1 MRKIAIISAAGLGL
15 AVIVAALALAQE
27 NALAPAQ
34 QVVDTQKARDEAF
47 AAHRDAALAAID
59 KHELAKADAACH
71 QLLSECGDHPDLAQ
85 GLYDIA
91 RKHGDVGNTD
101 KAKQLYGQ
109 VMQRWHESEWAIH
122 AQRDLIHAAI
132 KRRDDQATQGELDKL
147 LTGFAR
153 HKDIAGTVYNL
164 AKHYDSLNN
173 AEMAR
178 RLHDYNVEHYADDV
192 DGMYSQVE
200 IVKSHLASGDDAA
213 VDAACNKLVNTFS
226 RQKGLPKE
234 VYQIGTAYSKA
245 RRVDRAGA
253 FYRYVLDHWPQSPHA
268 AWAELAILD
277 DQGHAESDPAV
288 QTALGKLLESLSQ
301 QDLSAR
307 ELYRAARDL
316 ARSKPK
322 RALALH
328 RHNGR
333 DSAQDD
339 QYGLW
344 SATELTKAY
353 IRDGNEPAAEQ
364 AVNEMT
370 ARFAE
375 QETLSTELARVGDT
389 FAQAGR
395 YDQADQLYQYIR
407 QHWSKAEDTL
417 WARAGQV
424 RLHISKG
431 EDDKAEASLQQLMAD
446 YARDASLPQAVE
458 AVAEAYHTRANV
470 VEGECICQFSHPGE
484 YAHIL
489 MVQGRP
495 EAVKS
500 YFRRAI
506 KTWEIIMT
514 QLAETPEVTA
524 AAYVFAGE
532 CCEKI
537 GDYGKAY
544 EYFYTAVGRYP
555 DYQHAPYAQFMIL
568 KIINGI
574 QREGHLT
581 IDEAAAMKLQA
592 AQTLRDRYPQSEY
605 APLAARTVEHLIERE
620 LRKKELEHVRN

>member
-1 MRKIAIISAAGLGL
+1 MRSTSILRAL
-15 AVIVAALALAQE
+15 AVYSYFAIGTLLPALAQDAASPTAE
-27 NALAPAQ
+27 PDQVQQAPQ
-34 QVVDTQKARDEAF
+34 REQRRNRDEAF

-173 AEMAR
+173 AETAR

-192 DGMYSQVE
+192 QGMYSQVE

-213 VDAACNKLVNTFS
+213 VDAACNKLVTTFS
-226 RQKGLPKE
+226 QQKTLPKE

-245 RRVDRAGA
+245 GRAERAGV

-268 AWAELAILD
+268 AWAELAALD
-277 DQGHAESDPAV
+277 DQGRAESDPAIRA
-288 QTALGKLLESLSQ
+288 ALGKLLESLSQ

-328 RHNGR
+328 RYNGR
-333 DSAQDD
+333 DSANDK
-339 QYGLW
+339 YSLW
-344 SATELTKAY
+344 SATELAKAY

-375 QETLSTELARVGDT
+375 QETLSTELARIGDT
-389 FAQAGR
+389 YLEVGQR
-395 YDQADQLYQYIR
+395 DKADQLYTYIGNN
-407 QHWSKAEDTL
+407 WADKDDTL
-417 WARAGQV
+417 WARVGRV
-424 RLHISKG
+424 RLHITNG
-431 EDDKAEASLQQLMAD
+431 DDNAAEAAFQKVLAD
-446 YARDASLPQAVE
+446 YAEDTSLPDAVRHVGESYYNE
-458 AVAEAYHTRANV
+458 ALAIQKRLNQE
-470 VEGECICQFSHPGE
+470 
-484 YAHIL
+484 
-489 MVQGRP
+489 
-495 EAVKS
+495 
-500 YFRRAI
+500 RRADSS
-506 KTWEIIMT
+506 
-514 QLAETPEVTA
+514 QPA
-524 AAYVFAGE
+524 AAVPMPARVNECFQKATVKFETLIQKWPTDTANTPFGYHFAGE
-532 CCEKI
+532 CYERLGQRDKAIAYHQKVCDTWPAYQYAWHLQFLV
-537 GDYGKAY
+537 GRAY
-544 EYFYTAVGRYP
+544 EARVKANPADRAQIEPLIVAAYERVLKDHPTCPAARAAAGRL
-555 DYQHAPYAQFMIL
+555 QSRRAGTL
-568 KIINGI
+568 
-574 QREGHLT
+574 REG
-581 IDEAAAMKLQA
+581 E
-592 AQTLRDRYPQSEY
+592 
-605 APLAARTVEHLIERE
+605 
-620 LRKKELEHVRN
+620 